1 MSSGLED
8 VIAAETVLS
17 DVDGLAGRLV
27 IRGRSLDDLVPQSR
41 VEDGIE
47 LLWDGF
53 FDELPKGR
61 NCRKRSAKRVF
72 RYSHILTHSTIR

>member
-53 FDELPKGR
+53 SMSFQRGGIAESAR
-61 NCRKRSAKRVF
+61 RSAC
-72 RYSHILTHSTIR
+72 SGIRTY